1 MKFSKL
7 YIDLIVD
14 IEIKHDRDLDDPDNF
29 NDSNDFDD
37 SDDSGDSG
45 DSESDDSQSS
55 VSNTSVSEERSDRT
69 PTFDL
74 ISDLN
79 DFSYLCSTAVMKNK
93 EFNRN

>member
-1 MKFSKL
+1 MKIPFVSIHRQRAEFTMMKFSKL

-69 PTFDL
+69 PTFD
-74 ISDLN
+74 
-79 DFSYLCSTAVMKNK
+79 
-93 EFNRN
+93 FNI